1 MERINE
7 MLTTFILKSQKND
20 VLALC
25 EKYKNGI
32 ILPEEQISEKVIPV
46 KLDTDRLLEILTD
59 LWNKDIEP
67 VWVGIGIG
75 EIKLRKNSV
84 KMFGDDC
91 YIINKNDDTPIT
103 IKTATLDELEYDCF
117 ELVNK
122 YAHAMGLSIISKN
135 NDTNPIS
142 FDIAKAIQET
152 ILETILD
159 SFPDAGFEL
168 KFEETV

>member
-1 MERINE
+1 MERINK
-7 MLTTFILKSQKND
+7 MLTTFVLSSQKND

-75 EIKLRKNSV
+75 EIKLRKDSV

-91 YIINKNDDTPIT
+91 YIINKNGDTPIT

-117 ELVNK
+117 ELVKK
-122 YAHAMGLSIISKN
+122 YARAMGLSIIGKN
-135 NDTNPIS
+135 NDVNPIS

-152 ILETILD
+152 ILD
-159 SFPDAGFEL
+159 SFSNAGIAL

>member
-1 MERINE
+1 

-84 KMFGDDC
+84 KTFGDDC

-122 YAHAMGLSIISKN
+122 YAHAMGLSIISKS
-135 NDTNPIS
+135 NDENPIS

-152 ILETILD
+152 ILD
-159 SFPDAGFEL
+159 SFSNAGFEL

>member
-122 YAHAMGLSIISKN
+122 YAHAMGLSIIGKS
-135 NDTNPIS
+135 NDENPIS

-152 ILETILD
+152 ILD
-159 SFPDAGFEL
+159 SFSNAGFEL